1 MYEAPEVLAI
11 GEAHELILGVK
22 PFFQDNVDGELEL
35 NRLDRIEDVDESDD

>member
-22 PFFQDNVDGELEL
+22 PFYLDNVDSELAL
-35 NRLDRIEDVDESDD
+35 DRLDRVEDVDESDD

>member
-22 PFFQDNVDGELEL
+22 PFYLDNIDGELEL
-35 NRLDRIEDVDESDD
+35 DRLQRVEDVDETDD

>member
-22 PFFQDNVDGELEL
+22 PFLQDNVDSELI
-35 NRLDRIEDVDESDD
+35 LDRAERVEDVDESDD